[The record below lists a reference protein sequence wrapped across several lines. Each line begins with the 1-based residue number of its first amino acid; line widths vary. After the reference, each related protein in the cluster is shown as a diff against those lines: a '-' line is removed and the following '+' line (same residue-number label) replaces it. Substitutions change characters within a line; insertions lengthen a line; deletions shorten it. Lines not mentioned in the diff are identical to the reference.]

1 MAKTYTADEL
11 NKLDGQELTDIVLSL
26 QEQVD
31 SLSAS
36 YERLIEQIRI
46 AEQVRFGRRSEKLD
60 VIDGQFSLFDEAEAF
75 SDPEAPEPEAE
86 EVVQAYK
93 RKKRKGKREEDL
105 SGFPEESFNHP
116 VSKEELDAFFGEGN
130 WRAFKPD
137 VYKRLRYLPATW
149 KVEVHTV
156 EVYVGTGGDHEDEFL
171 RGQKPKYVIPNSIE
185 TPSLGGAILNGKYVN
200 ALPLNRISQEFDR
213 NGLTLS
219 RQTMANW
226 VIQYSQVFSPLW
238 ERMKKELLTLPVVQC
253 DETPTL
259 VINDG
264 TPTPGRKSYMWVH
277 RSGEFIKDKVIILY
291 EYQKTRHHIHPLEF
305 YKDYQGILETDGLQ
319 QYHLVEQ
326 KVEGLTNANCW
337 AHARRDFA
345 DACKAMDK
353 KNVMAYKASVA
364 HQALELIAKIYQ
376 ADEKLKELSPEE
388 RLRRRTIEVSP
399 LVEAFFA
406 WVREQL
412 ASKKLLPKGKTVEG
426 LNYCLNQEKNLKVFL
441 LDGNVPI
448 DNSASE
454 RAIRPFC
461 VGKKNWVLINSIKG
475 ANASAICYSL
485 AESAKANGLK
495 PYYYFVHLLTELPK
509 QMDENGNIDS
519 SKLDD
524 LLPFDCYDLEISCRD
539 NSCRYPAALS
549 FRGNRILPRS
559 HSSPKIA
566 RALRKCLSS
575 SDSVEKVS
583 VRINPKRNSSCP
595 IGYSG

>member
-116 VSKEELDAFFGEGN
+116 VSREELDAFFGEGN

-259 VINDG
+259 VVNDG

-305 YKDYQGILETDGLQ
+305 YKDYKGILETDGLQ

-524 LLPFDCYDLEISCRD
+524 LLPWSNDLPEECY
-539 NSCRYPAALS
+539 
-549 FRGNRILPRS
+549 
-559 HSSPKIA
+559 
-566 RALRKCLSS
+566 
-575 SDSVEKVS
+575 
-583 VRINPKRNSSCP
+583 KRR
-595 IGYSG
+595 

>member
-1 MAKTYTADEL
+1 M
-11 NKLDGQELTDIVLSL
+11 
-26 QEQVD
+26 
-31 SLSAS
+31 
-36 YERLIEQIRI
+36 
-46 AEQVRFGRRSEKLD
+46 
-60 VIDGQFSLFDEAEAF
+60 
-75 SDPEAPEPEAE
+75 
-86 EVVQAYK
+86 
-93 RKKRKGKREEDL
+93 
-105 SGFPEESFNHP
+105 
-116 VSKEELDAFFGEGN
+116 
-130 WRAFKPD
+130 
-137 VYKRLRYLPATW
+137 
-149 KVEVHTV
+149 
-156 EVYVGTGGDHEDEFL
+156 
-171 RGQKPKYVIPNSIE
+171 
-185 TPSLGGAILNGKYVN
+185 
-200 ALPLNRISQEFDR
+200 
-213 NGLTLS
+213 
-219 RQTMANW
+219 
-226 VIQYSQVFSPLW
+226 
-238 ERMKKELLTLPVVQC
+238 
-253 DETPTL
+253 
-259 VINDG
+259 
-264 TPTPGRKSYMWVH
+264 
-277 RSGEFIKDKVIILY
+277 
-291 EYQKTRHHIHPLEF
+291 
-305 YKDYQGILETDGLQ
+305 
-319 QYHLVEQ
+319 
-326 KVEGLTNANCW
+326 
-337 AHARRDFA
+337 HARRDFA

-524 LLPFDCYDLEISCRD
+524 LLPWSNVLPEECY
-539 NSCRYPAALS
+539 
-549 FRGNRILPRS
+549 
-559 HSSPKIA
+559 
-566 RALRKCLSS
+566 
-575 SDSVEKVS
+575 
-583 VRINPKRNSSCP
+583 KRR
-595 IGYSG
+595 

>member
-36 YERLIEQIRI
+36 YERLIEHIRI

-259 VINDG
+259 VVNDG

-376 ADEKLKELSPEE
+376 TDEKLKELSPEE

-524 LLPFDCYDLEISCRD
+524 LLPWSNDLPEECY
-539 NSCRYPAALS
+539 
-549 FRGNRILPRS
+549 
-559 HSSPKIA
+559 
-566 RALRKCLSS
+566 
-575 SDSVEKVS
+575 
-583 VRINPKRNSSCP
+583 KRR
-595 IGYSG
+595 

>member
-1 MAKTYTADEL
+1 
-11 NKLDGQELTDIVLSL
+11 
-26 QEQVD
+26 
-31 SLSAS
+31 
-36 YERLIEQIRI
+36 
-46 AEQVRFGRRSEKLD
+46 
-60 VIDGQFSLFDEAEAF
+60 
-75 SDPEAPEPEAE
+75 
-86 EVVQAYK
+86 
-93 RKKRKGKREEDL
+93 
-105 SGFPEESFNHP
+105 
-116 VSKEELDAFFGEGN
+116 
-130 WRAFKPD
+130 
-137 VYKRLRYLPATW
+137 
-149 KVEVHTV
+149 
-156 EVYVGTGGDHEDEFL
+156 
-171 RGQKPKYVIPNSIE
+171 
-185 TPSLGGAILNGKYVN
+185 
-200 ALPLNRISQEFDR
+200 
-213 NGLTLS
+213 
-219 RQTMANW
+219 
-226 VIQYSQVFSPLW
+226 
-238 ERMKKELLTLPVVQC
+238 
-253 DETPTL
+253 
-259 VINDG
+259 
-264 TPTPGRKSYMWVH
+264 MWVH

-524 LLPFDCYDLEISCRD
+524 LLPWSNDLPEECY
-539 NSCRYPAALS
+539 
-549 FRGNRILPRS
+549 
-559 HSSPKIA
+559 
-566 RALRKCLSS
+566 
-575 SDSVEKVS
+575 
-583 VRINPKRNSSCP
+583 KRR
-595 IGYSG
+595 

>member
-259 VINDG
+259 VVNDG

-388 RLRRRTIEVSP
+388 RLRMRTIEVSP

-524 LLPFDCYDLEISCRD
+524 LLPWSNVLPEECY
-539 NSCRYPAALS
+539 
-549 FRGNRILPRS
+549 
-559 HSSPKIA
+559 
-566 RALRKCLSS
+566 
-575 SDSVEKVS
+575 
-583 VRINPKRNSSCP
+583 KRR
-595 IGYSG
+595 

>member
-259 VINDG
+259 VVNDG

-509 QMDENGNIDS
+509 QMDENGNIDY

-524 LLPFDCYDLEISCRD
+524 LLPWSNDLPEECY
-539 NSCRYPAALS
+539 
-549 FRGNRILPRS
+549 
-559 HSSPKIA
+559 
-566 RALRKCLSS
+566 
-575 SDSVEKVS
+575 
-583 VRINPKRNSSCP
+583 KRR
-595 IGYSG
+595 